1 MKQPVQQLIFI
12 LMLMTLV
19 ACGGGSSDSDVI
31 EEPIKENNYSDED
44 SANLLLAALVL
55 VEGVIEVNELVE
67 AEFLYVYF
75 SSESMD
81 SRVCANNGEVTWN
94 RDNLNWQNG
103 HGALELQ
110 FENCLVSSSFMFNGK
125 VSINYTLNQFTDNE
139 IKPFLKKGLEKFSLS
154 YKTDG
159 LEVSPEDGSSEP
171 AVVKF
176 DIDNS
181 IEQLWDIDDVTYE
194 HGVIEKNKVESGDTA
209 RTFTVNSFSAS
220 LLSEKEELRSVT
232 ISQKHLAEVN
242 YASDNHYN
250 LEVDGDFVYG
260 GDNSIWKLNAG
271 LNKSSSDHASGSTTI
286 ENETDSVRAN
296 FTMDGY
302 ANFTYNNAN
311 IGSAWFPDVFDGAI
325 WRSRNVWGLFLEQ
338 VYATKL
344 KVLTQSINLEQIN
357 EQAQIEIEFSAPVH
371 SQGVRAEDLSG
382 YPFRQIDSTTN
393 NNKLSFDS
401 GLLLENEIIYF
412 SASAQSIYAGEGT
425 SKGFAVDVLER
436 GEFVHIPKPS
446 VFVPGKNLFFYEEN
460 SYWQFFDITGE
471 MVYKKEHLTSI
482 YNACVDSQTGNL
494 LISGKVG
501 GTDSIFML
509 DMNGY
514 SLKDLGSKQES
525 IQRVALRRSNNS
537 NYCREIAYGI
547 YTEMAEGGNPT
558 SDYLVKF
565 NNLTNEYEQY
575 LLQTEPTGY
584 SIIENPKI
592 EKSVISGGLNLSG
605 LIIGLYSNLGGE
617 LSREEFQFS
626 FDHLEGYHNHNDNS
640 VFLEVDEAGARLF
653 AHNLVLNLENLNEI
667 IHEFSGTENVE
678 IESIL
683 RVREDLGLIVTT
695 EGVYDLNN
703 YEKLKSLSF
712 LKLKPEQKVFD
723 VEKQLYIALEKNMI
737 FKLDL
742 TPYSSK

>member
-19 ACGGGSSDSDVI
+19 ACGGGSSDSVVI
-31 EEPIKENNYSDED
+31 EEQIKENNYSDED
-44 SANLLLAALVL
+44 SANLLLAALLL
-55 VEGVIEVNELVE
+55 VEGVIEVNELIE

-75 SSESMD
+75 SSASMD
-81 SRVCANNGEVTWN
+81 SRVCKNNGEVTWN
-94 RDNLNWQNG
+94 RESLDWQNG

-110 FENCLVSSSFMFNGK
+110 FENCLASSSFMFNGK
-125 VSINYTLNQFTDNE
+125 VSINYTLSQFTDNE
-139 IKPFLKKGLEKFSLS
+139 IKPFLKKGLAKFSLS

-159 LEVSPEDGSSEP
+159 LEVSPEYGSSKP

-181 IEQLWDIDDVTYE
+181 TEQLWGIDDGTYE
-194 HGVIEKNKVESGDTA
+194 SGGIEKNRVESGDTA

-250 LEVDGDFVYG
+250 LAIDGDFVFG
-260 GDNSIWKLNAG
+260 GDNSIWKLNAE
-271 LNKSSSDHASGSTTI
+271 LDKSSGDHASGFATI
-286 ENETDSVRAN
+286 KNESDFVQGD
-296 FTMDGY
+296 FTKHGD
-302 ANFTYNNAN
+302 ANFTYNNVI
-311 IGSAWFPDVFDGAI
+311 IGSARFPDFFDGAI
-325 WRSRNVWGLFLEQ
+325 WRSKAVWSLFTGRIA
-338 VYATKL
+338 ATKL
-344 KVLTQSINLEQIN
+344 KVLTQSIKLDQIN

-371 SQGVRAEDLSG
+371 SQHIHASDLNTYSFT
-382 YPFRQIDSTTN
+382 PIESTTN

-401 GLLLENEIIYF
+401 GLLLENEIVYF
-412 SASAQSIYAGEGT
+412 STIAQSIYAGEST

-436 GEFVHIPKPS
+436 GEFVHIPNPS
-446 VFVPGKNLFFYEEN
+446 VFVPGKNLFFYNEN
-460 SYWQFFDITGE
+460 QYWRFFDITGE
-471 MVYKKEHLTSI
+471 MVYEKYHTTII
-482 YNACVDSQTGNL
+482 YGTCVDSQTGSL
-494 LISGKVG
+494 LISGNVG
-501 GTDSIFML
+501 GKDSILML
-509 DMNGY
+509 DMNDY
-514 SLKDLGSKQES
+514 SLKELGSEQES
-525 IQRVALRRSNNS
+525 IKHVALRRNNNS

-547 YTEMAEGGNPT
+547 YTERAG
-558 SDYLVKF
+558 SRYLVKF
-565 NNLTNEYEQY
+565 NNLTKEYEQY
-575 LLQTEPTGY
+575 LLQTQPTGY
-584 SIIENPKI
+584 SFIENPKI
-592 EKSVISGGLNLSG
+592 ENSVISGGFTSSG
-605 LIIGLYSNLGGE
+605 LIIELYTNLGGE

-626 FDHLEGYHNHNDNS
+626 YSDSDKS

-653 AHNLVLNLENLNEI
+653 AHNLVLNLANLNEI
-667 IHEFSGTENVE
+667 IHEFPRTENGE

-695 EGVYDLNN
+695 EGLYDLNN

-712 LKLKPEQKVFD
+712 LKLNSVQKVFD
-723 VEKQLYIALEKNMI
+723 VENQLYIKLNENMI